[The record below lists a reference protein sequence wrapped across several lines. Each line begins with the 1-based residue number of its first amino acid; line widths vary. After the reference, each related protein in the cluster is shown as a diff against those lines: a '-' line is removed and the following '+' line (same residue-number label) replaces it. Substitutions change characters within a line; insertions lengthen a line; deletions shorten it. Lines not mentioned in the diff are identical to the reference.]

1 LTARGGECK
10 TVAAELPFTQLKLS
24 CATLPIVPADIPV
37 FVPGFLEDVFISYA
51 HQDEGA
57 EKWVSNFRDL
67 LAEKLKYELQAD
79 VRVWSDAQ
87 LAAGDVLDATLKNR
101 IQHTAVVASIVSD
114 WYFDRPW
121 CQREIEYFLSA
132 VEASGGLMVGTKSR
146 YVPVLKRPT
155 NKWPEIIK
163 KLDPLQALFCKDDDT
178 FPPVVTGGSDFLQS
192 TWKLARDLKELLKA
206 MKEASAAKKAESHTV
221 LVLVPMSGQ
230 RSKEYDLLRNTL
242 RNKSCVVR
250 PEGQVPFTREG
261 IVETLKSELV
271 KTRLVIHLLG
281 TAYDVVPAQGQGVSV
296 EALACE
302 IVRNSGKRQFIW
314 PGKEQREDD
323 QQRAFLEKLK
333 SLRDEKTELV
343 AEKEFSE
350 FLETLPEEL
359 EKSADKEE
367 VHDEGIYL
375 ICDKA
380 DLQQPEY
387 VALRSFLIGKG
398 YPLTPCSFQGDP
410 DDLRSLEE
418 EQILSHDIT
427 LIYYGKALDSW
438 ANRKISDSRKVL
450 LKEPA
455 EERPK
460 RALYL
465 GPPDEDGLKLA
476 TYEPYLGRE
485 MPEIA
490 KMSILVLGNA
500 KGFVPG
506 DLNPLGIQP

>member
-1 LTARGGECK
+1 MP
-10 TVAAELPFTQLKLS
+10 AE
-24 CATLPIVPADIPV
+24 IPV

-101 IQHTAVVASIVSD
+101 IQHTAVLVSIVSD

-121 CQREIEYFLSA
+121 CQQEIEYFLSGIDA
-132 VEASGGLMVGTKSR
+132 RGGLMVGTKLR
-146 YVPVLKRPT
+146 YVPVVKRPT
-155 NKWPEIIK
+155 TKWPETIK
-163 KLDPLQALFCKDDDT
+163 KLNPLQALFCKDDDT
-178 FPPVVTGGSDFLQS
+178 FPPVSTGGSDFLQS
-192 TWKLARDLKELLKA
+192 TWKLARDLKELLTA
-206 MKEASAAKKAESHTV
+206 INEASVRARLKKAESQTV
-221 LVLVPMSGQ
+221 LVLAPMSGQ

-250 PEGQVPFTREG
+250 PEGQLPFTREG
-261 IVETLKSELV
+261 ITETLKSELA
-271 KTRLVIHLLG
+271 KARLVIHLLG

-296 EALACE
+296 ESLACE
-302 IVRNSGKRQFIW
+302 IVRNSDKRQLIW

-323 QQRAFLEKLK
+323 QQRTLLEKLK

-380 DLQQPEY
+380 DLKQPEY
-387 VALRSFLIGKG
+387 VALRSFLIEKG

-410 DDLRSLEE
+410 DDLRLLEE

-450 LKEPA
+450 LKRSA
-455 EERPK
+455 EARPK

-465 GPPDEDGLKLA
+465 GPPDEDGLKLG
-476 TYEPYLGRE
+476 TYQPYLGRE
-485 MPEIA
+485 MPEIG
-490 KMSILVLGNA
+490 KMSILVLGNTR
-500 KGFVPG
+500 GFGPG
-506 DLNPLGIQP
+506 DLNPLWIQP